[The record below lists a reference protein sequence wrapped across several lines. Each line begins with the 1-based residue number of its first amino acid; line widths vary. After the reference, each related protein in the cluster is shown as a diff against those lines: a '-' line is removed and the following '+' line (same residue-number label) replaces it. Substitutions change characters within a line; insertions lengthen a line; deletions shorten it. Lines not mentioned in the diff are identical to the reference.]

1 METTRTIRIITISN
15 KEMNTEARNRAKKE
29 IIRIGTVLLAGFF
42 YALFVNVT
50 GLAVP
55 CVFHLVTGL
64 QCPSCGV
71 THMFMAM
78 LHLDFK
84 EAFESNQAIFL
95 LLPFIVLLLGFY
107 SVTYIKTGSRKLK
120 KWQEVVIFLVCTC
133 LLLFGIVRN
142 IPGMN
147 L

>member
-1 METTRTIRIITISN
+1 
-15 KEMNTEARNRAKKE
+15 MNTDVRKRTRLEL
-29 IIRIGTVLLAGFF
+29 IRIGSVLLVGFL
-42 YALFVNVT
+42 YALFVNIT
-50 GLAVP
+50 GWAVP
-55 CVFHLVTGL
+55 CVFHWITGL

-84 EAFESNQAIFL
+84 EAFQSNQAIFI
-95 LLPFIVLLLGFY
+95 LLPLILLLLGFY
-107 SVTYIKTGSRKLK
+107 TVTYIKTGSRKLK
-120 KWQEVVIFLVCTC
+120 KWQEVLLFLLCTL

-142 IPGMN
+142 IPGVG